1 MASRFTEDQ
10 LKEILEKG
18 NARLQNDKSV
28 SNEKLLTRKSG
39 RVPSSRSVI
48 DGHLFDSRTEAMIY
62 SEFRLDPDIEI
73 LELQP
78 QFVLLRPFKRKNKTI
93 RGVTYTSD
101 FKITIKGILWI
112 IEVKSIGTLKANS
125 KNYPMRRKLFL
136 NRFPELN
143 FREIIFDGKQRTEKD
158 Y

>member
-1 MASRFTEDQ
+1 MNRFTEEQ
-10 LKEILEKG
+10 LEEILKRG
-18 NARLQNDKSV
+18 NVRLQQDKLSCV
-28 SNEKLLTRKSG
+28 DIYTIEKQG
-39 RVPSSRSVI
+39 RVHSNRLVI

-78 QFVLLRPFKRKNKTI
+78 EFVLLRPFKRKNKTI
-93 RGVTYTSD
+93 RGVTYTPD
-101 FKITIKGILWI
+101 FKITIKGVLWI

-136 NRFPELN
+136 SRFPELN
-143 FREIIFDGKQRTEKD
+143 FKEIIFDGRQRTEIE